1 MTAKTQPL
9 YKSRIDLPE
18 ADRIKTV
25 DILNKT
31 LATTLD
37 LKTQVKQAHWN
48 VKGWDFYQL
57 HLLFDEISG
66 EIEEYTDMVAERI
79 TTLGGYANGTAR
91 AAAQN
96 SVLPEYPSE
105 AIGSVEHL
113 NALAERLAQY
123 AKLVRDGI
131 AKTAELG
138 DATTSDLYTEI
149 SRTVDKRLWFI
160 EAHLQ
165 GN

>member
-9 YKSRIDLPE
+9 YKTRIDMPE
-18 ADRIKTV
+18 ADRVKTIE
-25 DILNKT
+25 ILNKT
-31 LATTLD
+31 LAATLD

-57 HLLFDEISG
+57 HLLFDEIAG
-66 EIEEYTDMVAERI
+66 EIEEYTDLFAERI

-91 AAAQN
+91 DAAQN
-96 SVLPEYPSE
+96 SVLPEYPHD

-113 NALAERLAQY
+113 NALAERMAQF
-123 AKLVRDGI
+123 AKLVRDAI
-131 AKTAELG
+131 ARTADLG
-138 DATTSDLYTEI
+138 DATTSDVYTEV
-149 SRTVDKRLWFI
+149 SRTIDKRLWFI